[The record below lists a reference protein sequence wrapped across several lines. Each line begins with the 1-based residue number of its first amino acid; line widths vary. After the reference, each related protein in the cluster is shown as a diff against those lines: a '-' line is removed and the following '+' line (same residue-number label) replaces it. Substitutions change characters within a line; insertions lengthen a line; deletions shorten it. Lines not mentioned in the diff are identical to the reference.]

1 MRPNELK
8 ESISKITIPDA
19 MERRLIQNC
28 TSQKAKAFSFRKPVY
43 AAVACI
49 LALVMLVGIPYLAR
63 NFAGDIELVMGASP
77 LVIHAAATS
86 EGNEYVFEDIAAGTE
101 ILMGRYS
108 PPMNVVP
115 GLPFNFSYPGTE
127 IELTVNAGV
136 LILWDVGISNV
147 DGFLA
152 FDGTG
157 TSRLERVGKAHTII
171 DEGCIFWDPFTE
183 DGLAE
188 SAVIEYRILDGDH
201 IVGYGLIQ
209 LSSTDRVYSAK
220 LVLSTGFPKV
230 DGKYQKVT
238 EESLQKL
245 RQEILENDN

>member
-1 MRPNELK
+1 MKPSELK
-8 ESISKITIPDA
+8 ESISKITIPYA
-19 MERRLIQNC
+19 MERRLIDNC
-28 TSQKAKAFSFRKPVY
+28 TTQKKIAFTFKRPVY
-43 AAVACI
+43 AAVASI
-49 LALVMLVGIPYLAR
+49 LVIALLVGIPYFAR
-63 NFAGDIELVMGASP
+63 NSGGEIELVMGASP

-127 IELTVNAGV
+127 IELTVDAGV
-136 LILWDVGISNV
+136 LILWGVGISNV
-147 DGFLA
+147 DGVLA

-157 TSRLERVGKAHTII
+157 TPTLERVGKAHTFI

-183 DGLAE
+183 AGLAE

-245 RQEILENDN
+245 RQEILENNN

>member
-28 TSQKAKAFSFRKPVY
+28 TSQKAKVFSFRKPVY

-63 NFAGDIELVMGASP
+63 NSAGDIELVLGSSP
-77 LVIHAAATS
+77 LVIQAAAASDNNTF
-86 EGNEYVFEDIAAGTE
+86 VLKDIGAGTE
-101 ILMGRYS
+101 IMLGKYS

-115 GLPFNFSYPGTE
+115 GLPFHFTYPGTE
-127 IELTVNAGV
+127 IELTVDAGV

-157 TSRLERVGKAHTII
+157 TSTFERVGNAHTII

-188 SAVIEYRILDGDH
+188 SAVIEYRVLDGDH

-238 EESLQKL
+238 KESLQKI
-245 RQEILENDN
+245 RQEILENNN

>member
-1 MRPNELK
+1 MKPSELK

-19 MERRLIQNC
+19 MERRLIQDC
-28 TSQKAKAFSFRKPVY
+28 TSQKAKVFSFRKPAY

-49 LALVMLVGIPYLAR
+49 LALVMLVGIPYFVR
-63 NFAGDIELVMGASP
+63 NSAGDIELVLGNSP
-77 LVIHAAATS
+77 LVIQAAAASDNNTF
-86 EGNEYVFEDIAAGTE
+86 VFEDISAGTE

-115 GLPFNFSYPGTE
+115 GLPFKFSYPGTK
-127 IELTVNAGV
+127 IELTVDAGV
-136 LILWDVGISNV
+136 LILWDVGI
-147 DGFLA
+147 
-152 FDGTG
+152 
-157 TSRLERVGKAHTII
+157 ERVGNATII
-171 DEGCIFWDPFTE
+171 DEGCILWDPFTE

-238 EESLQKL
+238 EESLQKI
-245 RQEILENDN
+245 REEVLEKNN

>member
-1 MRPNELK
+1 MKPSELK

-19 MERRLIQNC
+19 MERRLIDNC
-28 TSQKAKAFSFRKPVY
+28 STQKKKAFTFKRPVY
-43 AAVACI
+43 AAVASI
-49 LALVMLVGIPYLAR
+49 LVIALLVGIPYFAR
-63 NFAGDIELVMGASP
+63 NSGGEIELVMGASP

-127 IELTVNAGV
+127 IELTVDAGV

-147 DGFLA
+147 DGVLA
-152 FDGTG
+152 FDGTD
-157 TSRLERVGKAHTII
+157 TCALKRVGKAHISG
-171 DEGCIFWDPFTE
+171 EGSIFWDPFTE
-183 DGLAE
+183 DGIVE
-188 SAVIEYRILDGDH
+188 SAVIEYRVLDGDH

-209 LSSTDRVYSAK
+209 LSSTDRVYSAM

-238 EESLQKL
+238 EESLQKM
-245 RQEILENDN
+245 RQEVLGNKN